1 MKFINLLILVSAMI
15 LVVWGSL
22 ILIFWLLRLGIK
34 ATKDRNIYFFK
45 FNPKEKKLTVSSTE
59 AYVVTYAGKYQL
71 SVRSYLAPDQ
81 LLELLKRDYQLTDDE
96 ISLQTMPF
104 FLFPSWK
111 YSCRLQ
117 EYFRILRKIF
127 LWSSFPEC
135 TILATIDT
143 LKRRNNDWIC
153 SSMFNYIWFFTTGN
167 QSYSD

>member
-59 AYVVTYAGKYQL
+59 AYVVTYAGKNQL

-104 FLFPSWK
+104 FLFPSW
-111 YSCRLQ
+111 
-117 EYFRILRKIF
+117 
-127 LWSSFPEC
+127 
-135 TILATIDT
+135 
-143 LKRRNNDWIC
+143 
-153 SSMFNYIWFFTTGN
+153 
-167 QSYSD
+167 